1 MNYIYCP
8 LRFLKDIYNNV
19 QGALMQ
25 LRGNGSFNSDYGF
38 LMKGWRY
45 ESPHI
50 IKFAIT

>member
-1 MNYIYCP
+1 MHYRYCP

-25 LRGNGSFNSDYGF
+25 LGGTSSFFSDYGF

-45 ESPHI
+45 
-50 IKFAIT
+50 